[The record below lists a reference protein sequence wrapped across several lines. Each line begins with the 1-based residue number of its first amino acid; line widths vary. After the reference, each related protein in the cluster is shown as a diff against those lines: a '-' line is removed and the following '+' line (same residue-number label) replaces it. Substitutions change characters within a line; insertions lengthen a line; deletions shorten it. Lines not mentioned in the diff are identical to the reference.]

1 MNRER
6 QERRLIRRLLNL
18 STAHL
23 PQHLG
28 TPGGLDRVAGI
39 IAHTVAHTTDVGI
52 LLWVPDDPDES
63 AHAMADPVPAMV
75 LAIQRYARTW
85 NCDYVL
91 LDADAD
97 RVDDLPVWDW

>member
-1 MNRER
+1 MTGEH
-6 QERRLIRRLLNL
+6 QQRRIIRRLLNL

-39 IAHTVAHTTDVGI
+39 VAHTMQVGF
-52 LLWVPDDPDES
+52 LLWVPDDPDGS
-63 AHAMADPVPAMV
+63 AHAMADPVPEVV
-75 LAIQRYARTW
+75 LDIQRYARVRG
-85 NCDYVL
+85 CDYVL

>member
-1 MNRER
+1 MTRER
-6 QERRLIRRLLNL
+6 QERRIIRRMLNL

-28 TPGGLDRVAGI
+28 TPGGLDRVAGV
-39 IAHTVAHTTDVGI
+39 VAHTTDVGV

-63 AHAMADPVPAMV
+63 AHAMLDPVPDVV
-75 LAIQRYARTW
+75 LAIQRYARDRG
-85 NCDYVL
+85 CDYVL
-91 LDADAD
+91 FDADAD